1 MYVTD
6 FGTGKIAI
14 FDAKTDR
21 VIGEVEMNG
30 GKAND
35 LTVTE
40 DGSVVAVDKQDIA
53 NTTAA
58 VPYVL
63 NSKTG
68 DGTMTDTYTSKATVD
83 RNGKAVPSSRRSWF
97 RTPS

>member
-1 MYVTD
+1 M
-6 FGTGKIAI
+6 
-14 FDAKTDR
+14 
-21 VIGEVEMNG
+21 
-30 GKAND
+30 
-35 LTVTE
+35 
-40 DGSVVAVDKQDIA
+40 DKQDIA

-83 RNGKAVPSSRRSWF
+83 RNGKAVPSSQQKLVPNSSVKFHAEVSEGRVHLHCDHQPR
-97 RTPS
+97 